1 MTTSPTHA
9 SPDARADE
17 LRAFVAVAR
26 SGSTIRAAA
35 QLGRTQPAISARLA
49 ALERAWGT
57 RLFSRQSRG
66 MRLTPEGARLL
77 PSAEQ
82 VLRGLD
88 ELDRLAGLPVA
99 RPTELRLGAGD
110 ALGRELLPKALA
122 RLLRREREMEVHLRE
137 APTPLLLDA
146 LTRGEIDLALV
157 VMAAGEA
164 PPSGIELEPLIESPV
179 VLLAPAGKKGKIGR
193 EPVPLSALAERR
205 LVTLQ
210 PDSSF
215 RRHLERAFEA
225 AGVPFK
231 PAVELGNLS
240 LVQRFVA
247 AGLGFAPVPRV
258 AFTERSSL
266 RGVRSLDLAGV
277 GPSSYQRAIRAGVPL
292 PVAAEKLM
300 AALRERAER
309 MEA

>member
-1 MTTSPTHA
+1 MSTPALRA
-9 SPDARADE
+9 SSEAGVEE

-26 SGSTIRAAA
+26 TGSTSRAAEL
-35 QLGRTQPAISARLA
+35 LGRTQPAISARLA

-99 RPTELRLGAGD
+99 RPTDLRLGAGD

-122 RLLRREREMEVHLRE
+122 RLLRCERDIEVHLRE
-137 APTPLLLDA
+137 GPTPLLLDSLA
-146 LTRGEIDLALV
+146 RGEIDLALV
-157 VMAAGEA
+157 VLAVGDVR
-164 PPSGIELEPLIESPV
+164 PTGIELEPLIESPV
-179 VLLAPAGKKGKIGR
+179 VLLAPAGKRGKIGR
-193 EPVPLSALAERR
+193 EPVSLSSLAERR

-210 PDSSF
+210 PGSSF

-225 AGVPFK
+225 GGVPFK

-258 AFTERSSL
+258 AFTERASL
-266 RGVRSLDLAGV
+266 RGVRSLDLGGV
-277 GPSSYQRAIRAGVPL
+277 GPLSYQRAIREGVPL
-292 PVAAEKLM
+292 PAAAEKLL
-300 AALRERAER
+300 AALRGA
-309 MEA
+309 ATA